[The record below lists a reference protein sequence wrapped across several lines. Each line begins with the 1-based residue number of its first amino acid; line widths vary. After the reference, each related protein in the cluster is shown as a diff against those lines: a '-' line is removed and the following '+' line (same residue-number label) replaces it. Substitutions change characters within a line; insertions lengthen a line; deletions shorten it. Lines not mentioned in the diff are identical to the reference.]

1 MAKVIVSGIID
12 ALDEY
17 AQGSKSI
24 VRLFEE
30 YQANNGETWRRKWTL
45 WFDLKHVELAK
56 GDFLEIEGD
65 LSTKVSEWTNKEGQL
80 KQIIDHNVNSPVIVK
95 HRGVFGE
102 VQEPARDLDD
112 ERKYGRAPF

>member
-12 ALDEY
+12 AIDEY

-24 VRLFEE
+24 IRLQEE

-45 WFDLKHVELAK
+45 WCDLKHVDLAK
-56 GDFLEIEGD
+56 GDWLEIEGD

-95 HRGVFGE
+95 HRGIFGD
-102 VQEPARDLDD
+102 VQEPTRDLDD
-112 ERKYGRAPF
+112 ERKYRNVPF